1 MLNSRPYWVLVQR
14 FKQKKA
20 KELKESDTNRVRTNV
35 DVGIEQ
41 IIDMEESADEQHDL
55 EDSKKKD
62 RMERGRQTESRTS
75 AQDCYGD
82 NGENT
87 EEKVCGGAEGSKEM
101 QNKWDWNGQV
111 SKT

>member
-1 MLNSRPYWVLVQR
+1 M
-14 FKQKKA
+14 
-20 KELKESDTNRVRTNV
+20 KESDTNRVRTNI

-55 EDSKKKD
+55 EDSEKKYK
-62 RMERGRQTESRTS
+62 MEGGRQTESRTN

-87 EEKVCGGAEGSKEM
+87 EEKVCGGVEQSKEM
-101 QNKWDWNGQV
+101 QK
-111 SKT
+111 K

>member
-1 MLNSRPYWVLVQR
+1 M
-14 FKQKKA
+14 
-20 KELKESDTNRVRTNV
+20 KESDTNRVRTNV

-87 EEKVCGGAEGSKEM
+87 EEKVQRGKAKQRNAE
-101 QNKWDWNGQV
+101 
-111 SKT
+111 